1 MKLIA
6 TSGALVNTLN
16 DLFTAVIACG
26 ILVLVFKAIHFLTR
40 PK

>member
-1 MKLIA
+1 MKLFA
-6 TSGALVNTLN
+6 DSSPLVNTLN
-16 DLFTAVIACG
+16 DLFTALIACG